1 MMNPFAR
8 SPEIEVEPEIEV
20 DADILTAEE
29 QTKALL
35 ESADIGGN
43 AHALDTFFRINGDGS
58 NEERI
63 AMAKEMTDAVGGGK
77 ATSINEAMGGM
88 MDDNTAARY
97 GSLSSNTS
105 SAARMEQKQWE
116 LKTPEELAMQD
127 ENMPVIGNSPEV
139 AIQAIY
145 EYLTQMKFDEDELN
159 RSLAEG
165 GVDNN
170 RATLNSLYDM
180 VSGIPFIGE
189 YIQTLDFGLMS
200 DELQNGEEADPVVGT
215 APEPEALEQQAA
227 EAQLANELDQ
237 SNDPNMNPFQGG
249 PSAPSGPR

>member
-8 SPEIEVEPEIEV
+8 TPEVEV
-20 DADILTAEE
+20 DKDILTPEE

-35 ESADIGGN
+35 ESADIGKN

-58 NEERI
+58 NEDRI

-77 ATSINEAMGGM
+77 ATSVNEAMGGM

-105 SAARMEQKQWE
+105 SEARMEQRQWE

-127 ENMPVIGNSPEV
+127 ENMPVIGNSPDV

-159 RSLAEG
+159 RSLAAG
-165 GVDNN
+165 GVDND
-170 RATLNSLYDM
+170 RATLTSFFEM
-180 VSGIPFIGE
+180 VPGLSFIGD
-189 YIQTLDFGLMS
+189 YIQALDHDLMS
-200 DELQNGEEADPVVGT
+200 EELQNGEEADPVVGT
-215 APEPEALEQQAA
+215 APEPEVVEQQLA
-227 EAQLANELDQ
+227 EAQLANEANLT
-237 SNDPNMNPFQGG
+237 NDPNNPLVGG